1 MHSGHERHI
10 VNEVSNG
17 LKIDLDAVVVVHI
30 NIRVVILDL
39 GVRIVVVDV
48 GVVLLDLE
56 LCL

>member
-1 MHSGHERHI
+1 MHLGHERHI
-10 VNEVSNG
+10 VNGVSNG
-17 LKIDLDAVVVVHI
+17 LKIEFDAVVLVHI

-39 GVRIVVVDV
+39 GVSIVVVDV